1 MYYFASFSLW
11 MFRIHNTCF
20 SLIFGA
26 LKRLDARITAHQVC
40 KLRLS
45 ASCVKTLLS
54 LHPEA
59 IRGSSQQQLQLP
71 LKMYTVE
78 GY

>member
-1 MYYFASFSLW
+1 MFSFNFWIFETIGCQDNGTSGVQVA
-11 MFRIHNTCF
+11 
-20 SLIFGA
+20 LIG
-26 LKRLDARITAHQVC
+26 LMC
-40 KLRLS
+40 KD
-45 ASCVKTLLS
+45 LLS